1 MDRTEIL
8 EQFGRRVRA
17 LRKEKGFTQEGFAMA
32 CDLDRAYVGSIERGQ
47 RNVSLLTQHILASTL
62 EVSIAH
68 LMEGIGREE
77 TAESRGNRR

>member
-1 MDRTEIL
+1 
-8 EQFGRRVRA
+8 
-17 LRKEKGFTQEGFAMA
+17 MA

-68 LMEGIGREE
+68 LMEGIGNEE
-77 TAESRGNRR
+77 IRKGTEDSV